1 MKFSESYKSIGE
13 VAKLLNLFDNKSG
26 KYKTHVIRYW
36 EKEFKQIKPKLFGG
50 NRRYYDKS
58 TILILK
64 KIKYLLKDKGMTI
77 NGVKK
82 QLKLELTLDLDENA
96 NRSINSKI
104 IKEKLL
110 SISKRLKKL
119 K

>member
-26 KYKTHVIRYW
+26 KYKTYVIRYW

-96 NRSINSKI
+96 NRSISSKI

>member
-1 MKFSESYKSIGE
+1 
-13 VAKLLNLFDNKSG
+13 
-26 KYKTHVIRYW
+26 
-36 EKEFKQIKPKLFGG
+36 
-50 NRRYYDKS
+50 
-58 TILILK
+58 
-64 KIKYLLKDKGMTI
+64 MTI

-96 NRSINSKI
+96 NRSISSKI